1 MPIIKKLKIN
11 YKIYIYMFFFKQL
24 TFQKHVSQNNL
35 LTNSTCAQMGLNQLR
50 NTLKLKITWFRW
62 KFHWT
67 FISIFLKN
75 IDIVWYWRV
84 GQKHITKG
92 QNCCHIILFFSVPC
106 LNFDHVIIM
115 KGFHN
120 IFAYY
125 RRSKPK
131 KIKC

>member
-1 MPIIKKLKIN
+1 
-11 YKIYIYMFFFKQL
+11 
-24 TFQKHVSQNNL
+24 
-35 LTNSTCAQMGLNQLR
+35 MGLNQLR
-50 NTLKLKITWFRW
+50 NTLKLKITWFQW

-75 IDIVWYWRV
+75 IDIVWYRRV
-84 GQKHITKG
+84 GRKHITKG
-92 QNCCHIILFFSVPC
+92 QDCCHIILFFSVPC

-131 KIKC
+131 EIKCQKKYILKFHMAWCYNIFVQENIHHNILRMQIHSWNDWNDF